1 MIEARGLVKRNGSTC
16 AGNDLSLTIR
26 PDLLTGLLGPT
37 GAGNTT
43 MLLILIPDYPI
54 AGTATVNGRQCR
66 QVPCPMRE
74 AGALLDAKA
83 VNGGRSARNHLLC
96 LA

>member
-1 MIEARGLVKRNGSTC
+1 
-16 AGNDLSLTIR
+16 
-26 PDLLTGLLGPT
+26 
-37 GAGNTT
+37 

-66 QVPCPMRE
+66 QVPCPMPE

-83 VNGGRSARNHLLC
+83 VNGGRSARNHLLY